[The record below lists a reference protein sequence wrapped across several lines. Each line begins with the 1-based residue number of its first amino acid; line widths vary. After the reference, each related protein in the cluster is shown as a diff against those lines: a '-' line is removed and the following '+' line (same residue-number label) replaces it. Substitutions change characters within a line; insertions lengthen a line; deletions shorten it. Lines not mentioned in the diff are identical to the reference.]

1 MPFALDSNPTVSE
14 LSEAINYLLGNFGAN
29 LSADPNTGEIKGPT
43 GNVIAYL
50 YKYLA
55 VKYAD
60 SADGA
65 LNFSNSPTGRLYFGL
80 RNTND
85 TAESTNPADYI
96 WKQVAGGFGTTKF
109 LFYQTNGGRQV
120 NIIVDTTAPDS
131 TFVQENGPS
140 IDLDVITTITGSK
153 ADTLVIYQWS
163 TTTPATPSGPS
174 TYTWS
179 SGTWSFTP
187 VGWSVAA
194 GSSPG
199 SGFSLFTATVILIDS
214 VLATTT
220 TFNWSSATLA
230 VAGGAGAPGPT
241 GNSSRICYAKTT
253 STSLSPTPLTINT
266 AGNSSFPPFNTW
278 GGSETW
284 GATSPVITAGE
295 SVYQSD
301 GVYNPVTNLT
311 TWNVPYLSTLK
322 VGQLS
327 AISANLGTVTAGE
340 ITGTANINIA
350 GYAVV
355 TGNYTVLSN
364 AASGHF
370 NSSLSAPN
378 GVVAYASS
386 SGTAVGGTN
395 YGSGDG
401 VQGTATGSGT
411 GVEGSSFTG
420 RAFTGSNISSTNFTG
435 YFFNGSSGGGVWTS
449 CATGTAL
456 RVDGN
461 MTINNTNLV
470 ANLNA
475 GYFGSAQAVAYVNNG
490 SSGTLPTAFP
500 PVTLVNNQVRYL
512 QINVAGVTG
521 YIPIYI

>member
-29 LSADPNTGEIKGPT
+29 LSADANTGEVKGPT

-50 YKYLA
+50 YKYLS

-65 LNFSNSPTGRLYFGL
+65 LNFSNSPTNRFYFGL

-85 TAESTNPADYI
+85 TVESTNPADYI

-120 NIIVDTTAPDS
+120 NIIVDTAAPDA
-131 TFVQENGPS
+131 TYIQEAGPA
-140 IDLDVITTITGSK
+140 IDLDIITTVTGSK
-153 ADTLVIYQWS
+153 ADSLVIYQWS
-163 TTTPATPSGPS
+163 TTTPATPSGAS

-187 VGWSVAA
+187 VGWTISA

-199 SGFSLFTATVILIDS
+199 AGFSLYTATVVLVDS
-214 VLATTT
+214 VLAATT
-220 TFNWSSATLA
+220 TFNWSSANLA
-230 VAGGAGAPGPT
+230 VAGGAGAAGPA

-253 STSLSPTPLTINT
+253 ATSLSPTPLTITTVGNT
-266 AGNSSFPPFNTW
+266 SFPPFNTW

-301 GVYNPVTNLT
+301 GVYDSVTNLT

-327 AISANLGTVTAGE
+327 AISANLGTVTAGD

-355 TGNYTVLSN
+355 NGNFTVLSN

-386 SGTAVGGTN
+386 GGAAVSGTN

-435 YFFNGSSGGGVWTS
+435 YFFNGSSGGGVWAS
-449 CATGTAL
+449 CATGTGL
-456 RVDGN
+456 KVDGN

-470 ANLNA
+470 SNLNA
-475 GYFGSAQAVAYVNNG
+475 EYFGGARAVAYVNNG

-500 PVTLVNNQVRYL
+500 PVTLPFNQVRYL
-512 QINVAGVTG
+512 QINVGGVTG